1 MVNSRHGLVPVGV
14 AHTLAWTGLYQWVH
28 RCLLRLLGRLLV
40 LAGMLF
46 LVVLGWACC
55 WLMRA
60 TGTRITVTCRN
71 LWPVLAT
78 RLGRVRRSPYPVTL
92 ATRPAR
98 TCTLQRGLVDGLLT
112 RYLTWA
118 GCLRLLMVGLAGLIC
133 YHR

>member
-1 MVNSRHGLVPVGV
+1 MVNSRPVLVLVGV
-14 AHTLAWTGLYQWVH
+14 ALTLGWTGLCLLGH

-78 RLGRVRRSPYPVTL
+78 RLGRVRRSPYPGTLVTAL
-92 ATRPAR
+92 AL
-98 TCTLQRGLVDGLLT
+98 TCTLKRGLVDGLLT
-112 RYLTWA
+112 RYLTW
-118 GCLRLLMVGLAGLIC
+118 
-133 YHR
+133 